1 MLEPLRYCADLLHL
15 TAIYLLIYRINST
28 KSCRGLSYRSQE
40 IYLVVF
46 LSRYGFSF
54 FSKSHNHYA
63 TLLKILFIS
72 GTILTLYIIKFHRP
86 HCLTYE
92 SMHDKLP
99 HYYTIYPI
107 AIILTLIFHV
117 AISSNIFKIYFWSFS
132 IVLEAFAL
140 LPQLHML
147 RQVSDLEVFSAKYVL
162 CLGLYRLLYIFTWVQ
177 RSLFEY
183 EPVKNYL
190 YFEMAFG
197 VLQTLFLGDF
207 CLNLIKHSKEK
218 KIISIPI

>member
-28 KSCRGLSYRSQE
+28 KSCRGLSYRTQE

-54 FSKSHNHYA
+54 FSNFHNYYA
-63 TLLKILFIS
+63 TILKILFIA
-72 GTILTLYIIKFHRP
+72 GTILTLYIVKFYRP

-107 AIILTLIFHV
+107 SIILTLLFHV
-117 AISSNIFKIYFWSFS
+117 AISSNIFKIYLWSFS

-177 RSLFEY
+177 RSLFEF

-197 VLQTLFLGDF
+197 VLQTLFLADF

>member
-15 TAIYLLIYRINST
+15 AAIYLLVNQIYST
-28 KSCRGLSYRSQE
+28 KSCRGLSYRTQE

-54 FSKSHNHYA
+54 FSSSHNLYA
-63 TLLKILFIS
+63 TIMKILFIG
-72 GTILTLYIIKFHRP
+72 GTVLTLYLVKMHRP

-92 SMHDKLP
+92 SMYDKLP

-107 AIILTLIFHV
+107 AILLTILFHV
-117 AISSNIFKIYFWSFS
+117 TISSNIYKIYLWSFS

-147 RQVSDLEVFSAKYVL
+147 RSVSDLEVFSTKYVL
-162 CLGLYRLLYIFTWVQ
+162 CLGLYRLLYIFTWIQ
-177 RSLFEY
+177 RSLFEF

-190 YFEMAFG
+190 YFEMVFG
-197 VLQTLFLGDF
+197 VLQTLFLVDF
-207 CLNLIKHSKEK
+207 CKNLIKHSKEK